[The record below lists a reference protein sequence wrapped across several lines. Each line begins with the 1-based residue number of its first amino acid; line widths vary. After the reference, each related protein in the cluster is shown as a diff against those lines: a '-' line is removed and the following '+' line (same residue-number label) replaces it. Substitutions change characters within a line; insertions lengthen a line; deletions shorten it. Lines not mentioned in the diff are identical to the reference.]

1 MKNKKTRRLKAIGFS
16 SLALLMGI
24 AGTLA
29 FAPLSNAPVMPSSL
43 SAGATAEGQN
53 FDLGL
58 RPDTDPVVYT
68 TESGLE
74 IKKSNGKYSSTTT
87 VTTNKGFSY
96 TQDLRNF
103 YYFTMGSFSG
113 TIYTAVD
120 TTTTYTVTNEP
131 VNWLIIGRGPGFNFE
146 EATPAGTG
154 IKTDRNK
161 EEIATSAL
169 NLPNFFTTVPE
180 HSDIP
185 KGCFLVLSEKLLGQ
199 MYFNSSGAINT
210 AWNESLDSE
219 AASRIQGKDRYGDR
233 YRYKSDSSLA
243 YSDPGKAT
251 WNNKTDGSLYSY
263 INSLFSKNTSG
274 TILQNGLGFSQT
286 QADMIIPQ
294 QLYTFYSNGEGCP
307 RAETPSTDG
316 GTYYTMF
323 PLAMKNA
330 STSTKQNFCVE
341 DYLHSVNQR
350 ISCLVGSSNSYHWYL
365 RSGNA
370 TLSGC
375 ARLVI
380 ANGYIGSWWGTN
392 SLGVRP
398 AMVMRLA

>member
-53 FDLGL
+53 LDLGL

-87 VTTNKGFSY
+87 VTTNAGYTY
-96 TQDLRNF
+96 TQDLTGF
-103 YYFTMGSFSG
+103 YYFTMGKFSG
-113 TIYTAVD
+113 TIYSGVNGDLNATYAVS
-120 TTTTYTVTNEP
+120 NEP

-146 EATPAGTG
+146 KSTPAGTSLEND
-154 IKTDRNK
+154 KDK
-161 EEIATSAL
+161 QEIATSAL
-169 NLPNFFTTVPE
+169 ILPNFFTTVPE

-185 KGCFLVLSEKLLGQ
+185 EGCILVISEKLLGQ
-199 MYFNSSGAINT
+199 SSFNSSGNLQHIMISGDLITYYFSVN
-210 AWNESLDSE
+210 
-219 AASRIQGKDRYGDR
+219 GGVYGNR
-233 YRYKSDSSLA
+233 YRYKGDISTSTK
-243 YSDPGKAT
+243 GTQT
-251 WNNKTDGSLYSY
+251 WNNKTAGSLYTY
-263 INSLFSKNTSG
+263 INNLFSKNNSTGAITGS
-274 TILQNGLGFSQT
+274 NKLGFT
-286 QADMIIPQ
+286 QAQSDMIVPQ
-294 QLYTFYSNGEGCP
+294 QLYTFYSNGEGYP

-323 PLAMKNA
+323 PLALK
-330 STSTKQNFCVE
+330 STSPGTYQNFCLE
-341 DYLHSVNQR
+341 DFLITASQR
-350 ISCLVGSSNSYHWYL
+350 FSTLIKSNTPHYWWIRSGDSNSSHLLAPRPNAAISQSNTNLYH
-365 RSGNA
+365 
-370 TLSGC
+370 
-375 ARLVI
+375 
-380 ANGYIGSWWGTN
+380 
-392 SLGVRP
+392 GVRP